1 MCLQTYVQHL
11 LKKNAE
17 TVVKQLIEERG
28 HFYVCGD
35 ISMAADVCRT
45 LQVCVYARV
54 CVCVCVVI
62 VIRKEAHFVFGP
74 VLCFNFRHGLTNPRF

>member
-54 CVCVCVVI
+54 CVCVCVLSLSLE
-62 VIRKEAHFVFGP
+62 RRLT
-74 VLCFNFRHGLTNPRF
+74 LCLVQCYVSISGMV

>member
-45 LQVCVYARV
+45 LQVCVYA
-54 CVCVCVVI
+54 CVCVLSLSLE
-62 VIRKEAHFVFGP
+62 RRLT
-74 VLCFNFRHGLTNPRF
+74 LCLVQCYVSISGMV

>member
-1 MCLQTYVQHL
+1 MCVGTSLWLPMSVEHY
-11 LKKNAE
+11 
-17 TVVKQLIEERG
+17 RC
-28 HFYVCGD
+28 VC
-35 ISMAADVCRT
+35 MHVC
-45 LQVCVYARV
+45 V